1 VEAAGVELDRLFRN
15 RPVSEFAPK
24 IEPAQ
29 LARSAE
35 HAFHS
40 PKSAPA
46 TIVDPSATARSKR
59 AASSASWRPR
69 SATCTASRPAA
80 VSDAATNDGMG
91 TEQLGLGPSVVVLT
105 QPGHWTI
112 GMTYRAIW
120 SASGATD
127 RKDVNQTL
135 LQPLLNYNLGNGLAV
150 GVSSEA
156 SAHWKVGHA

>member
-1 VEAAGVELDRLFRN
+1 
-15 RPVSEFAPK
+15 
-24 IEPAQ
+24 
-29 LARSAE
+29 
-35 HAFHS
+35 
-40 PKSAPA
+40 
-46 TIVDPSATARSKR
+46 
-59 AASSASWRPR
+59 
-69 SATCTASRPAA
+69 
-80 VSDAATNDGMG
+80 MG

-112 GMTYRAIW
+112 GMTYKAIR

-135 LQPLLNYNLGNGLAV
+135 LQPLLNYNLGNGLAA